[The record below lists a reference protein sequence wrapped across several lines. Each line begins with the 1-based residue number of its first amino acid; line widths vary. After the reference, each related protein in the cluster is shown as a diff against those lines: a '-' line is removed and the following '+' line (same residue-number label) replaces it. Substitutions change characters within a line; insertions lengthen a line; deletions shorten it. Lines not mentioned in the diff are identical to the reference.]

1 MVQKHH
7 HCLEVSHESEENLL
21 RVYNKMTLTPEDIIE
36 NQESFK
42 RQRELEDFDVRNKA
56 RQEFANKVADEL
68 EPLDDEKTGDYLWR
82 MQQLQ
87 KTLRGNG
94 K

>member
-1 MVQKHH
+1 
-7 HCLEVSHESEENLL
+7 
-21 RVYNKMTLTPEDIIE
+21 MTLTK
-36 NQESFK
+36 S
-42 RQRELEDFDVRNKA
+42 DVVKPLDTNHDEYETHNIVIVDGNKA